1 MTTPSAAYTSLV
13 QLFQIVLVSYF
24 SQFPNLR
31 NLMPSHLSEALHMLN
46 ASPSR
51 TSYAAEPDWTMLHPN
66 NTYFI
71 G

>member
-46 ASPSR
+46 A
-51 TSYAAEPDWTMLHPN
+51 
-66 NTYFI
+66 
-71 G
+71 